1 MPTANEKHKARA
13 SGAARSSKPGSV
25 GERVQRRVKRIDW
38 GAASA
43 SLEER
48 GFARLGRLLSAREC
62 AALSALFDR
71 DERFRSTVDMARH
84 RFGEGRYRYFAEPL
98 PAPVAA
104 LRRCLYPPL
113 AAIANRWWQ
122 ELGVPERFPAGLR
135 SFLATCHGEGQARP
149 TPLLLRYGAGGFNC
163 LHQDL
168 YGRIAFPLQATILLS
183 APQRDFRGGEF
194 LLVEQRPRRQSR
206 GTAIALEHGEGIV
219 FPNAVR
225 PVAGASGS
233 YRAQHRHGVSE
244 VREGVRD
251 ALGIIFHDAR

>member
-1 MPTANEKHKARA
+1 
-13 SGAARSSKPGSV
+13 
-25 GERVQRRVKRIDW
+25 
-38 GAASA
+38 
-43 SLEER
+43 
-48 GFARLGRLLSAREC
+48 
-62 AALSALFDR
+62 
-71 DERFRSTVDMARH
+71 MARH

-104 LRRCLYPPL
+104 LRRSLYPPL
-113 AAIANRWWQ
+113 ATVANRWRR
-122 ELGVPERFPAGLR
+122 ELGEPGCFPASLR
-135 SFLATCHGEGQARP
+135 AFLATCHDAGQARP
-149 TPLLLRYGAGGFNC
+149 GGFNC

-183 APQRDFRGGEF
+183 APERDFRGGEF

-206 GTAIALEHGEGIV
+206 GTAIGLEQGEAIV
-219 FPNAVR
+219 FPNAAR
-225 PVAGASGS
+225 PVAGARGP